1 MDRYFPIL
9 RCPRGNEMV
18 VLTPALM
25 FSDRDAATRIADG
38 HFSDLPTWSWVL
50 AGEWRPTGEV
60 LEAVGGSAGRPVVY
74 ADYPCDSLSGTAV
87 SVALLAGPDFDA
99 APSAL
104 ASPTTQAAE

>member
-18 VLTPALM
+18 ALVPALM
-25 FSDRDAATRIADG
+25 FDTRSTAAHIAGG

-60 LEAVGGSAGRPVVY
+60 LEAVGGKAGRPVVY
-74 ADYPCDSLSGTAV
+74 ADYPCDTLSGVKV

-99 APSAL
+99 AAL
-104 ASPTTQAAE
+104 GHAIPED